1 MEQFNNDKR
10 ESLTD
15 FIEERRK
22 QMLEIAWDE
31 GVDSTKTLMISQEL
45 DQLIIKKQ
53 KLLNKAWAYKVDK
66 NTIITTFL

>member
-1 MEQFNNDKR
+1 MEQFNDVKK

-22 QMLEIAWDE
+22 QMLEIAWYE

-45 DQLIIKKQ
+45 DELILKEQ
-53 KLLNKAWAYKVDK
+53 KLLNKA
-66 NTIITTFL
+66 